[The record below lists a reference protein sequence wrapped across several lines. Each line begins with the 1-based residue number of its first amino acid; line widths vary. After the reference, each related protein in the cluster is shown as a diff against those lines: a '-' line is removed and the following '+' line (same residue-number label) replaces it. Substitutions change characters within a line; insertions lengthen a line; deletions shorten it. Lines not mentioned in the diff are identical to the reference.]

1 MDFYEPKIEQQMRKL
16 YRSLREQDRRRYAAI
31 EADKLGHGGTAYIA
45 RVLGCDPATI
55 RVGRAELEAGLPE
68 EPTEQVRQK
77 GGPAK
82 LS

>member
-1 MDFYEPKIEQQMRKL
+1 MEFYEPEIEQRMRKL
-16 YRSLREQDRRRYAAI
+16 YQSLREHDRRRYAAI
-31 EADKLGHGGTAYIA
+31 EASKLGHGGTAYIA

-55 RVGRAELEAGLPE
+55 RVGREELAGELPAEPA
-68 EPTEQVRQK
+68 EQARQK

>member
-1 MDFYEPKIEQQMRKL
+1 MDFYEPEIEQQMRKL

-45 RVLGCDPATI
+45 RVLRCDPATI